1 MNPVVED
8 KRFGG
13 VPIELAFQGAL
24 RLEQKAA
31 AMELKKFDS
40 GILAARTAFGK
51 TVVAAYMIAE
61 RKVNTLVLVN
71 RRQLQLQWIARLAEF
86 LGIPEREIGRI
97 GGGSDR
103 WTGRLD
109 VALLQSLS
117 RKGVVDPRVKD
128 YGQIVVDEC
137 HTVASETFEAAVDA
151 VPAKYVLGLSA
162 TVDTVCRT
170 APPSARRQARGAH
183 LRLRGL
189 ECRRLCAD
197 V

>member
-40 GILAARTAFGK
+40 GILAAGTAFGK

-86 LGIPEREIGRI
+86 LGIPER
-97 GGGSDR
+97 
-103 WTGRLD
+103 
-109 VALLQSLS
+109 
-117 RKGVVDPRVKD
+117 
-128 YGQIVVDEC
+128 
-137 HTVASETFEAAVDA
+137 
-151 VPAKYVLGLSA
+151 
-162 TVDTVCRT
+162 
-170 APPSARRQARGAH
+170 
-183 LRLRGL
+183 
-189 ECRRLCAD
+189 
-197 V
+197 

>member
-13 VPIELAFQGAL
+13 VPFELAFHGAL

-40 GILAARTAFGK
+40 GILAAGTAFGK

-86 LGIPEREIGRI
+86 LGIPER
-97 GGGSDR
+97 
-103 WTGRLD
+103 
-109 VALLQSLS
+109 
-117 RKGVVDPRVKD
+117 
-128 YGQIVVDEC
+128 
-137 HTVASETFEAAVDA
+137 
-151 VPAKYVLGLSA
+151 
-162 TVDTVCRT
+162 
-170 APPSARRQARGAH
+170 
-183 LRLRGL
+183 
-189 ECRRLCAD
+189 
-197 V
+197 

>member
-40 GILAARTAFGK
+40 GILAAGTAFGK

-86 LGIPEREIGRI
+86 LGIPERLDASAEVRIDGRE
-97 GGGSDR
+97 D
-103 WTGRLD
+103 WTWRF
-109 VALLQSLS
+109 SS
-117 RKGVVDPRVKD
+117 RFRARAWS
-128 YGQIVVDEC
+128 I
-137 HTVASETFEAAVDA
+137 
-151 VPAKYVLGLSA
+151 PA
-162 TVDTVCRT
+162 
-170 APPSARRQARGAH
+170 
-183 LRLRGL
+183 
-189 ECRRLCAD
+189 
-197 V
+197 